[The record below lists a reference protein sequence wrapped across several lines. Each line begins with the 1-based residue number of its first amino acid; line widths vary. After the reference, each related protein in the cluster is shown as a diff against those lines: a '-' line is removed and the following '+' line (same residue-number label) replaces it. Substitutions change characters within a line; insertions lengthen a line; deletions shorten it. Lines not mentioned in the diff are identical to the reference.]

1 LAHLAIEDELEP
13 PVSTSRSIFA
23 RNTFRDFME
32 KMGVSSIEELNVD
45 DFPEMMK
52 LREKAISHRQKQ
64 EESKITSMYKQ
75 K

>member
-1 LAHLAIEDELEP
+1 
-13 PVSTSRSIFA
+13 
-23 RNTFRDFME
+23 
-32 KMGVSSIEELNVD
+32 
-45 DFPEMMK
+45 MK

>member
-1 LAHLAIEDELEP
+1 
-13 PVSTSRSIFA
+13 
-23 RNTFRDFME
+23 ME
-32 KMGVSSIEELNVD
+32 KMGVTSIEELNVN

>member
-1 LAHLAIEDELEP
+1 LAHLAIKDELEP

-32 KMGVSSIEELNVD
+32 KMGVTSIEELNVN

>member
-1 LAHLAIEDELEP
+1 
-13 PVSTSRSIFA
+13 
-23 RNTFRDFME
+23 ME
-32 KMGVSSIEELNVD
+32 KMGVTSIEELNVD

-52 LREKAISHRQKQ
+52 LREKAISHRQKH